1 MNTNTDAKPPMTLDA
16 VLEDIAATG
25 NGFWYVRVIITMSL
39 NMALLAVEVNMLSFV
54 VYCAEDT
61 WDLSSWA
68 GDVLVDLSTVGC
80 FLGTMIWGPVADVIG
95 RMHVL
100 WITMAGM
107 VIFGMLSAIAPT
119 FAIFVILRFLTGF
132 CEGAWIVSTTYVLEM
147 LPQEIRGTH
156 TNYVNLAW
164 GLGTMTVSV
173 VAWLTL
179 STYGWRVFIVV
190 VTSLFIL
197 GLPILY
203 TLCES
208 PRWLADQGRHK
219 DAMEALEYMAKANG
233 TDVPCGSL
241 IIQFSEEAGL
251 QGPVSLSFWGV
262 LKKSASNYS
271 GLFLPETLMN
281 TLMLAMAGMLVSTSY
296 HSLLYF
302 DNDVLLGIDGVCA
315 FKYKEIIVIAS
326 SEVVVNALI
335 TPLLDL
341 PDIPFFGGRR
351 GVTQSCIFVA
361 IVPIVL
367 SGYTIAG
374 QYVWAYIG
382 RGCVLAAFN
391 VLFILVP
398 EMYSTS
404 HRVTSIAFTTML
416 SYPGIGFAAWLIYS
430 NMSDPAMMWI
440 TAAVTFVLFFVT
452 FLFSETAKTEL
463 S

>member
-1 MNTNTDAKPPMTLDA
+1 
-16 VLEDIAATG
+16 
-25 NGFWYVRVIITMSL
+25 
-39 NMALLAVEVNMLSFV
+39 
-54 VYCAEDT
+54 
-61 WDLSSWA
+61 
-68 GDVLVDLSTVGC
+68 
-80 FLGTMIWGPVADVIG
+80 
-95 RMHVL
+95 
-100 WITMAGM
+100 
-107 VIFGMLSAIAPT
+107 
-119 FAIFVILRFLTGF
+119 
-132 CEGAWIVSTTYVLEM
+132 
-147 LPQEIRGTH
+147 
-156 TNYVNLAW
+156 
-164 GLGTMTVSV
+164 
-173 VAWLTL
+173 
-179 STYGWRVFIVV
+179 
-190 VTSLFIL
+190 
-197 GLPILY
+197 
-203 TLCES
+203 
-208 PRWLADQGRHK
+208 
-219 DAMEALEYMAKANG
+219 
-233 TDVPCGSL
+233 
-241 IIQFSEEAGL
+241 
-251 QGPVSLSFWGV
+251 
-262 LKKSASNYS
+262 
-271 GLFLPETLMN
+271 MN

-351 GVTQSCIFVA
+351 GVTQSCIFIA